1 MAWLLGNQ
9 AKRSQQL
16 SLQRLRRPW
25 GSWGLG
31 SYVAKWWPLI
41 PSSLPFLCS
50 DEVPLLLALP
60 PPASECLLSSA
71 GQKGTH
77 RHR

>member
-16 SLQRLRRPW
+16 SLQRLPRPW
-25 GSWGLG
+25 GAWGQG
-31 SYVAKWWPLI
+31 SCVAKCWPLTR
-41 PSSLPFLCS
+41 SSLPFLCS
-50 DEVPLLLALP
+50 DEEPLLLALP
-60 PPASECLLSSA
+60 PSASECLLSSA

-77 RHR
+77 RRR